1 MIMFTFLMIAL
12 LILAIIATIFFGIV
26 GTVIAVVLGDVIICA
41 YIIYKIIRRSFKK
54 RKGL

>member
-1 MIMFTFLMIAL
+1 MFTFLMIAL
-12 LILAIIATIFFGIV
+12 LILAIIATIVFGFV
-26 GTVIAVVLGDVIICA
+26 GTVIAIVLGDVIICA